1 MRPPFL
7 YPLFA
12 SPSSVRG
19 VGDKYA
25 ALLENLGIGKIID
38 LLWHLPY
45 AVNDRRQAASVYAL
59 KNGEINTVLI
69 RVIEHIAPKSRKQP
83 YQVLCEDEAG
93 NELTLVFFKAYPDSI
108 RKNLPE
114 GCERLVS
121 GKTELF
127 NGRWQMSHPDYIV
140 APENGWQIPEIEPVY
155 GLTAGIT
162 NKFICRLVQ
171 HALSLVPP
179 LPEWLEANHQKS
191 LNLPSFA
198 EALQRAHHPR
208 GRATTCCRPALPAC
222 GWLMTNCWPTSWRW
236 HWCGKR

>member
-1 MRPPFL
+1 MRPSFL

-45 AVNDRRQAASVYAL
+45 AVNDRRRAASVHAL

-162 NKFICRLVQ
+162 NFP
-171 HALSLVPP
+171 SL
-179 LPEWLEANHQKS
+179 LRCK
-191 LNLPSFA
+191 
-198 EALQRAHHPR
+198 
-208 GRATTCCRPALPAC
+208 GRR
-222 GWLMTNCWPTSWRW
+222 
-236 HWCGKR
+236 

>member
-1 MRPPFL
+1 MRPSFL

-45 AVNDRRQAASVYAL
+45 AVNDRRRTASVHAL

-127 NGRWQMSHPDYIV
+127 NGRWQMSPSGLYRRPGKRLADSGNRTRLRSDRGNYQQIYLPAGSARAVFGTAAARV
-140 APENGWQIPEIEPVY
+140 AGDKPPKVPEPAVFCRSPA
-155 GLTAGIT
+155 AG
-162 NKFICRLVQ
+162 
-171 HALSLVPP
+171 A
-179 LPEWLEANHQKS
+179 
-191 LNLPSFA
+191 PS
-198 EALQRAHHPR
+198 PR
-208 GRATTCCRPALPAC
+208 RQRPAAGRPCPHAAGL
-222 GWLMTNCWPTSWRW
+222 
-236 HWCGKR
+236 